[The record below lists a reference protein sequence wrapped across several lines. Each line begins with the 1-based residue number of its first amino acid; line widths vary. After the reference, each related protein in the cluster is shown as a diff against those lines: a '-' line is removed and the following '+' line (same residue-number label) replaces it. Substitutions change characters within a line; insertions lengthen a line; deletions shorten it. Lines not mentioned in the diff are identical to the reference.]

1 MNHKLYFKP
10 DIKLQTE
17 NLIFEDNHH
26 KHVQIAIENKG
37 KSTNP
42 LTMQENVWGQ

>member
-10 DIKLQTE
+10 DIKLQTD

-26 KHVQIAIENKG
+26 KHVQNAIENKG